1 MALLAEIAGRL
12 CNRSAQ
18 DGDSGKMKEVT
29 MVRGVGKRLKCLF
42 GAATL
47 IGLIGAAQGFGA
59 AAPQLARTNSG
70 GGVTVK
76 ATYLNPEGPEG
87 PRFQVVLDT
96 HSVDLD
102 AIDIKNISVLRDE
115 GGKSYQP
122 TQVENKGGGH
132 HREVTLAFPKSA
144 IGAKRLELVLKDI
157 AGVKERSFR
166 WELK

>member
-1 MALLAEIAGRL
+1 MTVHRTKTYMLILGALLLLGL
-12 CNRSAQ
+12 L
-18 DGDSGKMKEVT
+18 
-29 MVRGVGKRLKCLF
+29 GVGES
-42 GAATL
+42 
-47 IGLIGAAQGFGA
+47 FGA

-76 ATYLNPEGPEG
+76 ATYLNPEGPDG
-87 PRFQVVLDT
+87 PRFLVVLDT

-102 AIDIKNISVLRDE
+102 AIDIKNISILRDE

-132 HREVTLAFPKSA
+132 HREVTLAFAKSA
-144 IGAKRLELVLKDI
+144 SGAKRLELVLKDI
-157 AGVKERSFR
+157 AGVKKRSFR